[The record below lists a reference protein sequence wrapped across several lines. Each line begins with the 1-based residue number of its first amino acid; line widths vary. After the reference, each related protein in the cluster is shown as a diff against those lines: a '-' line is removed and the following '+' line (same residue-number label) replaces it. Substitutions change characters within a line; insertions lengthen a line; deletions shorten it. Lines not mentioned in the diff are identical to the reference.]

1 MRAKSSH
8 QSREQ
13 GRCIRYLLMGAFKDQ
28 QPREETLV
36 FESIAVNIGGPI
48 EDEKRKAKS
57 WSGGGGSSEGVA
69 LSTRYEIFVS
79 ASICHPRRPAGTLR
93 KCNKASVPPT
103 NRIKIIW
110 QTSGAKDQQF
120 AKAIRIEIA

>member
-36 FESIAVNIGGPI
+36 FESIAVNIGGPRRG
-48 EDEKRKAKS
+48 KRNLG
-57 WSGGGGSSEGVA
+57 GGGGSSEGVA